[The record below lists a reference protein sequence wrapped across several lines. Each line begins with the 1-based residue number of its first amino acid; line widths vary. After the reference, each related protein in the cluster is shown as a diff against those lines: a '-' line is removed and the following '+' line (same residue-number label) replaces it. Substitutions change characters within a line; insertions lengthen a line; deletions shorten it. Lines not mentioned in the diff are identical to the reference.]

1 MLNRFLVVSVL
12 GFSLALYN
20 AHTAVAHHVA
30 LEAVPALGTIH
41 TWSSLYHRVDD
52 VLQRSLEARLQRN
65 RRWATLLRKKK
76 MAVGVVDLTHPEA
89 PRFARV
95 NGNTMMYAASLPKI
109 AVLLAAF
116 QAFENGTLPETPRM
130 LDDLQQM
137 IRYSNNAATTRMIDR
152 LGFEAIASVLMD
164 PSYQLFDFQHGG
176 GLWVGK
182 RYAKRGRRYPDP
194 MRGLSHAATVTQVC
208 RFYYLLATGQLITR
222 QRSQQML
229 KIMSAPGLNHKF
241 VASLAP
247 RVPKARLFRKSGTWR
262 IWHADSVLV
271 WSDGWR
277 RYILTGLVEDAKG
290 ESILRALVPAIEEV
304 LR

>member
-1 MLNRFLVVSVL
+1 MLNRFVVLSVL
-12 GFSLALYN
+12 GFSLALYD
-20 AHTAVAHHVA
+20 ASPTVAHHVA
-30 LEAVPALGTIH
+30 LEAVPALGSTY
-41 TWSSLYHRVDD
+41 TWSSLYRRVDD
-52 VLQRSLEARLQRN
+52 ELQRGLEARLQRN
-65 RRWATLLRKKK
+65 RRWATLLRRKK

-109 AVLLAAF
+109 AVLLAAV
-116 QAFENGTLPETPRM
+116 QAFESGVLPETPGM
-130 LDDLQQM
+130 MDDLQQM

-152 LGFEAIASVLMD
+152 LGFETIASVLMD

-194 MRGLSHAATVTQVC
+194 LRGLSHAATVTQVC
-208 RFYYLLATGQLITR
+208 RFYYLLATGQLITP

-229 KIMSAPGLNHKF
+229 KILSAPGLNHKF

-247 RVPKARLFRKSGTWR
+247 QVPKTRLFRKSGTWR
-262 IWHADSVLV
+262 TWHADSVLV

-290 ESILRALVPAIEEV
+290 ETILRALVPAIEEV